1 MLNLAIPLLAISD
14 MNIPN
19 SVNVI
24 PSVASASSTGVEGIQ
39 VQEQRLERN
48 VIEVARAEN
57 TNAHDAGTQDQALV
71 EQSEII
77 RAVQANARSL
87 EAANETVGTL
97 LDISV

>member
-1 MLNLAIPLLAISD
+1 

-19 SVNVI
+19 PISVI
-24 PSVASASSTGVEGIQ
+24 PTVASASSTAVEGIQ
-39 VQEQRLERN
+39 VQQERLERN
-48 VIEVARAEN
+48 VIEVARGEN

-87 EAANETVGTL
+87 EASNENIGTL

>member
-1 MLNLAIPLLAISD
+1 

-19 SVNVI
+19 SISVI
-24 PSVASASSTGVEGIQ
+24 PTVASASSTAVEGIQ
-39 VQEQRLERN
+39 VQEERLVKKRYWSS
-48 VIEVARAEN
+48 RGEN

-77 RAVQANARSL
+77 RAEQANARSL
-87 EAANETVGTL
+87 EASNENIGTL

>member
-1 MLNLAIPLLAISD
+1 

-19 SVNVI
+19 SISVI
-24 PSVASASSTGVEGIQ
+24 PTVASASSTAVAGIQ
-39 VQEQRLERN
+39 VQQERLERN
-48 VIEVARAEN
+48 VIEVARGEN

-87 EAANETVGTL
+87 EASNENIGTL